1 MRGYLLRRAGA
12 SLIVLLV
19 ASMLVFAGVR
29 ALPGDPALALAG
41 EDHSQKALTAIRAKY
56 DLDKPVPVQY
66 VNWLGH
72 VVRGDLGTS
81 TRTGLGVGSTIVDRL
96 PVTLEL
102 AFLSLLVAVAIGL
115 SLGVIAAVRRGS
127 VSDYLGSTAA
137 LVGLSVPH
145 FWLGHVVRGDLGTS
159 TRTGL
164 GVGSTIV
171 DRLPVTLE
179 LAFLSL
185 LVAIAIGLSLGVL
198 AAVRRGSVSD
208 YVGSTAALVGL
219 SVPHFWLGLMLI
231 LVFSIGLGIL
241 PASGFVPLA
250 ADPIDNLRHMLLP
263 AIVLGTGFAA
273 VIFRQTR
280 AAMLESLSADYVR
293 TARAKGL
300 GERSVVG
307 SHALRNSLLTVVTI
321 VGLQLG
327 LLISGAVVTEQVFVL
342 PGFGKLTLDAVF
354 TRDYPVIEGVVLLT
368 TVGYVVINFGVDLLY
383 SVLNPRIR
391 VAGAES

>member
-41 EDHSQKALTAIRAKY
+41 EDHSQRALTAIRAKY
-56 DLDKPVPVQY
+56 GLDQPVPVQY

-72 VVRGDLGTS
+72 VVRGDFGTS
-81 TRTGLGVGSTIVDRL
+81 TRTGLSVTSTIVDRL

-102 AFLSLLVAVAIGL
+102 AFLSLLVAVSIGL
-115 SLGVIAAVRRGS
+115 TLGLVAAVRRGS
-127 VSDYLGSTAA
+127 FADYA
-137 LVGLSVPH
+137 
-145 FWLGHVVRGDLGTS
+145 
-159 TRTGL
+159 
-164 GVGSTIV
+164 
-171 DRLPVTLE
+171 
-179 LAFLSL
+179 
-185 LVAIAIGLSLGVL
+185 
-198 AAVRRGSVSD
+198 
-208 YVGSTAALVGL
+208 GSTAALVGL

-231 LVFSIGLGIL
+231 AIFAIGLGIF
-241 PASGFVPLA
+241 PASGFVPFV
-250 ADPIDNLRHMLLP
+250 ADPLDNLRHMVLP
-263 AIVLGTGFAA
+263 AIVLGSGFAA

-280 AAMLESLSADYVR
+280 AAMLESLSTDYVR

-300 GERSVVG
+300 GEREVVA

-321 VGLQLG
+321 LGLQLG

-354 TRDYPVIEGVVLLT
+354 TRDYPVIEGVVLVT
-368 TVGYVVINFGVDLLY
+368 TVGYVVVNLAVDLLY

-391 VAGAES
+391 VAGGQA

>member
-41 EDHSQKALTAIRAKY
+41 EDHSQRALAAIRAKY
-56 DLDKPVPVQY
+56 DLDQSVPAQY

-72 VVRGDLGTS
+72 VVRGDFGTS
-81 TRTGLGVGSTIVDRL
+81 TRTGLS
-96 PVTLEL
+96 VT
-102 AFLSLLVAVAIGL
+102 
-115 SLGVIAAVRRGS
+115 
-127 VSDYLGSTAA
+127 
-137 LVGLSVPH
+137 
-145 FWLGHVVRGDLGTS
+145 
-159 TRTGL
+159 
-164 GVGSTIV
+164 STIV

-185 LVAIAIGLSLGVL
+185 LVAIAIGLTLGVV
-198 AAVRRGSVSD
+198 AAVRRGSVAD

-231 LVFSIGLGIL
+231 LIFAIALGLL
-241 PASGFVPLA
+241 PASGFVPFA
-250 ADPIDNLRHMLLP
+250 ADPIENLRHMLLP
-263 AIVLGTGFAA
+263 AVVLGTGFAA

-300 GERSVVG
+300 GERTVVA

-321 VGLQLG
+321 IGLQLG

-354 TRDYPVIEGVVLLT
+354 QRDYPIIEGVVLVT
-368 TVGYVVINFGVDLLY
+368 TLGYVLVNFGVDLLY

-391 VAGAES
+391 VSGGQA

>member
-41 EDHSQKALTAIRAKY
+41 EDHSQRALAAIRAKY

-72 VVRGDLGTS
+72 VVRGDFGSS
-81 TRTGLGVGSTIVDRL
+81 TRTGLGVGSTILDRL

-102 AFLSLLVAVAIGL
+102 AFLSLLIAVGVGL
-115 SLGVIAAVRRGS
+115 SLGIVAAVKRGS
-127 VSDYLGSTAA
+127 LADYL
-137 LVGLSVPH
+137 
-145 FWLGHVVRGDLGTS
+145 
-159 TRTGL
+159 
-164 GVGSTIV
+164 
-171 DRLPVTLE
+171 
-179 LAFLSL
+179 
-185 LVAIAIGLSLGVL
+185 
-198 AAVRRGSVSD
+198 
-208 YVGSTAALVGL
+208 GSTAALVGL

-231 LVFSIGLGIL
+231 LIFSIGLGVL
-241 PASGFVPLA
+241 PASGFVPFF

-280 AAMLESLSADYVR
+280 AAMLESLSTDYVR

-300 GERSVVG
+300 GEREVVG

-321 VGLQLG
+321 IGLQLG

-368 TVGYVVINFGVDLLY
+368 TLGYVLINFAVDLLY

-391 VAGAES
+391 VAGTQT

>member
-1 MRGYLLRRAGA
+1 MRGYLARRAGA

-66 VNWLGH
+66 V
-72 VVRGDLGTS
+72 
-81 TRTGLGVGSTIVDRL
+81 I
-96 PVTLEL
+96 
-102 AFLSLLVAVAIGL
+102 
-115 SLGVIAAVRRGS
+115 
-127 VSDYLGSTAA
+127 
-137 LVGLSVPH
+137 
-145 FWLGHVVRGDLGTS
+145 WLGHVVRGDLGTS

-208 YVGSTAALVGL
+208 YLGSTAALVGL

-231 LVFSIGLGIL
+231 LIFSIVLGIL
-241 PASGFVPLA
+241 PASGFVPLG
-250 ADPIDNLRHMLLP
+250 ADPVDNLRHMLLP

-368 TVGYVVINFGVDLLY
+368 TVGYVLINFGVDLLY

>member
-1 MRGYLLRRAGA
+1 
-12 SLIVLLV
+12 
-19 ASMLVFAGVR
+19 MLVFAGVR

-41 EDHSQKALTAIRAKY
+41 EDHSQRALTAIRAKY

-81 TRTGLGVGSTIVDRL
+81 TRTGLSVTSTIVDRL

-102 AFLSLLVAVAIGL
+102 ALLSLLVAVGIGL
-115 SLGVIAAVRRGS
+115 TLGVVAAVKRGS
-127 VSDYLGSTAA
+127 FADYAGSTAA
-137 LVGLSVPH
+137 LVGLS
-145 FWLGHVVRGDLGTS
+145 
-159 TRTGL
+159 
-164 GVGSTIV
+164 I
-171 DRLPVTLE
+171 
-179 LAFLSL
+179 
-185 LVAIAIGLSLGVL
+185 
-198 AAVRRGSVSD
+198 
-208 YVGSTAALVGL
+208 
-219 SVPHFWLGLMLI
+219 PHFWLGLMLI
-231 LVFSIGLGIL
+231 LIFAIGLGVL
-241 PASGFVPLA
+241 PASGFVALA
-250 ADPIDNLRHMLLP
+250 ADPIDNLRHMILP

-280 AAMLESLSADYVR
+280 AAMLDSLGADYVR

-300 GERSVVG
+300 GEREVVG

-321 VGLQLG
+321 LGLQLG

-354 TRDYPVIEGVVLLT
+354 TRDYPIIEGVVLVT
-368 TVGYVVINFGVDLLY
+368 TVAYVVINFGVDLLY

-391 VAGAES
+391 VAGGQA

>member
-41 EDHSQKALTAIRAKY
+41 EDHSQRALTAIRAKY
-56 DLDKPVPVQY
+56 DLDKSVPVQY

-72 VVRGDLGTS
+72 VVRGDFGTS
-81 TRTGLGVGSTIVDRL
+81 TRTGLSVSSTIL
-96 PVTLEL
+96 
-102 AFLSLLVAVAIGL
+102 
-115 SLGVIAAVRRGS
+115 
-127 VSDYLGSTAA
+127 
-137 LVGLSVPH
+137 
-145 FWLGHVVRGDLGTS
+145 
-159 TRTGL
+159 
-164 GVGSTIV
+164 

-185 LVAIAIGLSLGVL
+185 LVAILIGLSLGVV
-198 AAVRRGSVSD
+198 AAVRRGSVAD

-231 LVFSIGLGIL
+231 LVFAIGLGLL
-241 PASGFVPLA
+241 PASGFVPFV
-250 ADPIDNLRHMLLP
+250 ADPVDNLRHMLLP

-280 AAMLESLSADYVR
+280 AAMLESLSTDYVR

-300 GERSVVG
+300 GEREVVG

-321 VGLQLG
+321 IGLQLG

-368 TVGYVVINFGVDLLY
+368 TLGYVLVNFGVDLLY

-391 VAGAES
+391 VAGGQA

>member
-1 MRGYLLRRAGA
+1 MGGYLLRRAGA

-41 EDHSQKALTAIRAKY
+41 EDHSQRALGAIREKY
-56 DLDKPVPVQY
+56 GLNDPVPVQY

-72 VVRGDLGTS
+72 VVRGDFGTS
-81 TRTGLGVGSTIVDRL
+81 TRTGLEVSSTILDRL

-102 AFLSLLVAVAIGL
+102 AFLSLLVAVGIGL
-115 SLGVIAAVRRGS
+115 TLGVVAAVKRGS
-127 VSDYLGSTAA
+127 LADYL
-137 LVGLSVPH
+137 
-145 FWLGHVVRGDLGTS
+145 
-159 TRTGL
+159 
-164 GVGSTIV
+164 
-171 DRLPVTLE
+171 
-179 LAFLSL
+179 
-185 LVAIAIGLSLGVL
+185 
-198 AAVRRGSVSD
+198 
-208 YVGSTAALVGL
+208 GSTAALVGL

-231 LVFSIGLGIL
+231 LIFSITLGLL
-241 PASGFVPLA
+241 PASGFVPFA
-250 ADPIDNLRHMLLP
+250 ANPIDNLRHMLLP

-300 GERSVVG
+300 GEREVVG

-354 TRDYPVIEGVVLLT
+354 TRDYPTIQGVVLVT
-368 TVGYVVINFGVDLLY
+368 TVAYVVINLGVDLLY

-391 VAGAES
+391 VAGGDA

>member
-1 MRGYLLRRAGA
+1 MRGYLLRRGGA

-19 ASMLVFAGVR
+19 SSMLVFAGVR
-29 ALPGDPALALAG
+29 ALPGSPAIALAG
-41 EDHSQKALTAIRAKY
+41 EDHSPKAIAAVTKKY
-56 DLDKPVPVQY
+56 GLDKPVPVQY
-66 VNWLGH
+66 VTWLGH
-72 VVRGDLGTS
+72 VVRGDFGTS
-81 TRTGLGVGSTIVDRL
+81 AKTGLSVGSTIL
-96 PVTLEL
+96 
-102 AFLSLLVAVAIGL
+102 
-115 SLGVIAAVRRGS
+115 
-127 VSDYLGSTAA
+127 
-137 LVGLSVPH
+137 
-145 FWLGHVVRGDLGTS
+145 
-159 TRTGL
+159 
-164 GVGSTIV
+164 

-185 LVAIAIGLSLGVL
+185 LVAIVIGLSLGVV
-198 AAVRRGSVSD
+198 AAVRRGSLAD
-208 YVGSTAALVGL
+208 YLGSTAALVGL

-231 LVFSIGLGIL
+231 LIFAIGLGVL
-241 PASGFVPLA
+241 PASGFVA
-250 ADPIDNLRHMLLP
+250 FVADPIDNLRHMLLP

-280 AAMLESLSADYVR
+280 AAMLESLSTDYVR

-300 GERSVVG
+300 GQREVVG

-321 VGLQLG
+321 IGLQLG

-368 TVGYVVINFGVDLLY
+368 TLGYVLVNLAVDLLY

-391 VAGAES
+391 VAGGQA

>member
-1 MRGYLLRRAGA
+1 MRGYVLRRAGA

-19 ASMLVFAGVR
+19 ASIVVFAGVG

-41 EDHSQKALTAIRAKY
+41 EDRSPKALEAIRDKY
-56 DLDKPVPVQY
+56 GLNDPVPVQY

-72 VVRGDLGTS
+72 VVRGDFGTS
-81 TRTGLGVGSTIVDRL
+81 TRTGLGVGQTVLDRL

-102 AFLSLLVAVAIGL
+102 AFLSMLLAVAIGL
-115 SLGVIAAVRRGS
+115 TLGVIAAVRRGS
-127 VSDYLGSTAA
+127 LADYL
-137 LVGLSVPH
+137 
-145 FWLGHVVRGDLGTS
+145 
-159 TRTGL
+159 
-164 GVGSTIV
+164 
-171 DRLPVTLE
+171 
-179 LAFLSL
+179 
-185 LVAIAIGLSLGVL
+185 
-198 AAVRRGSVSD
+198 
-208 YVGSTAALVGL
+208 GSTAALVGL

-231 LVFSIGLGIL
+231 LIFSISLGLL
-241 PASGFVPLA
+241 PASGFVPFFS
-250 ADPIDNLRHMLLP
+250 DPVENLRHMVMP

-280 AAMLESLSADYVR
+280 AAMSESLSADYVR

-300 GERSVVG
+300 GQREVVA

-354 TRDYPVIEGVVLLT
+354 TRDYPVIQAVVLLT
-368 TVGYVVINFGVDLLY
+368 TVGYVVINFAVDMLY

-391 VAGAES
+391 VAGADT